1 MSQNI
6 LLSGVPNEQVDE
18 LLEAPVLQRLTP
30 QPKHFMSRTVSCTG
44 NEFCNLAIVETKKRA
59 VDVAEYLD
67 QHVQLDEKVR
77 IHFIGC
83 PNSCGQ
89 KHIADIGLQGSLIK
103 TPEGLV
109 DAFDIA
115 VGGALGAGAQFNKA
129 LKGRVRG
136 DQVGP
141 VLAEL
146 ILFYKENRSAGES
159 FYAYVQRV
167 GIPTFQE
174 KLSAILQSS
183 HVAS

>member
-1 MSQNI
+1 M
-6 LLSGVPNEQVDE
+6 
-18 LLEAPVLQRLTP
+18 
-30 QPKHFMSRTVSCTG
+30 
-44 NEFCNLAIVETKKRA
+44 
-59 VDVAEYLD
+59 
-67 QHVQLDEKVR
+67 
-77 IHFIGC
+77 
-83 PNSCGQ
+83 
-89 KHIADIGLQGSLIK
+89 
-103 TPEGLV
+103 V

-115 VGGALGAGAQFNKA
+115 VGGALGAGAQFNKT

-146 ILFYKENRSAGES
+146 ILFYKENRIAGES

-167 GIPTFQE
+167 GIPSFQE